1 MLNIIG
7 LICGFAGT
15 VVVWKYGIPAIDV
28 LSEASYTE
36 IQITD
41 EMRQYTRLSRLG
53 LGLIAFG
60 FLLQL
65 FAALWGL
72 RPA

>member
-7 LICGFAGT
+7 LTCGLAGT
-15 VVVWKYGIPAIDV
+15 VLVWIYGLPAIKV
-28 LSEASYTE
+28 LSRASYSE
-36 IQITD
+36 IRITD

-53 LGLIAFG
+53 LGLIALG

-65 FAALWGL
+65 IAAW
-72 RPA
+72 